1 MVTRATAVIALLAA
15 CSQHPPD
22 AVEVRSDQ
30 CVVCHRE
37 DYLGADPVHPGTFPE
52 TCADCHTSDGWRPAL
67 EGNHPELRFPIASGA
82 HADAG
87 CTECHDLGAGPSAG
101 GANTVC
107 IDCHVRGSVDPAH
120 TGIDGYAWNASAPH
134 FCLTC
139 HPDGQ
144 AANHPDSQFPIGSGP
159 HEGLTCASCH
169 DRSRGPDRDGENTDC
184 IGCHLGV
191 HSQGR
196 MADKHQEVGGY
207 QWLPAQPNFCLRC
220 HPRGFAEDD

>member
-1 MVTRATAVIALLAA
+1 MTNAPKRLT
-15 CSQHPPD
+15 H
-22 AVEVRSDQ
+22 
-30 CVVCHRE
+30 
-37 DYLGADPVHPGTFPE
+37 DPLN
-52 TCADCHTSDGWRPAL
+52 S
-67 EGNHPELRFPIASGA
+67 ASW
-82 HADAG
+82 
-87 CTECHDLGAGPSAG
+87 P
-101 GANTVC
+101 V
-107 IDCHVRGSVDPAH
+107 PAH
-120 TGIDGYAWNASAPH
+120 HFLTPADSFFTRSHAATPHIGIDGYAWNASAPH

-196 MADKHQEVGGY
+196 MADKHAEVGGY